1 MRKVIPQ
8 LLGNTE
14 KSYYRWKEEKRPIIL
29 LLEKYFSKEDL
40 QEFIDTQKIEL
51 LEEFIAFK
59 LARDDNQEYKMFKK
73 FLKFQAWEQWQ
84 EFQKNK
90 ND

>member
-14 KSYYRWKEEKRPIIL
+14 KSYYRWKEEGRPIIK

-40 QEFIDTQKIEL
+40 QEFLDNGKIEL

-59 LARDDNQEYKMFKK
+59 TTKDDNQEYKMFKK

-84 EFQKNK
+84 EFQKTQN
-90 ND
+90 N